1 VRIEAL
7 DRVGLLRDI
16 STVVAAERVNMVGVH
31 TQERGDGTITLSVT
45 LEITGM
51 EQFSRLL
58 DRMEAVHSVMSVSRH
73 PNGQDGL

>member
-1 VRIEAL
+1 
-7 DRVGLLRDI
+7 
-16 STVVAAERVNMVGVH
+16 
-31 TQERGDGTITLSVT
+31 
-45 LEITGM
+45 M